1 MSIAAPLVVEA
12 SSISEAWGRVF
23 LVAYNSKPS
32 TRTPVL
38 LSIADF
44 RGELPDEDAEIRL
57 AVDEALRRCEKNTVA
72 VSGMTIFPYDLWRR
86 RGCPP
91 CEDFHQLCVK
101 KFFPRLKACDARNR
115 LGTYFE
121 RMMNFT
127 GARGREHKSVDQLG
141 FIIKL
146 LKNPARW
153 PRQSALQM
161 SCFDPA
167 KDHTGQPVRGFPC
180 LQQVGL
186 SHDGDKRIAVHAFYP
201 TQYIFDRA
209 YGNYLGLCHLGSY
222 IAHQTGLRF
231 GRLNCYI
238 GEPHLGDVS
247 KRDVADLALA
257 LDQRFPYSMGHTDGH
272 HSVVP

>member
-1 MSIAAPLVVEA
+1 MSVAPPRIVQA

-23 LVAYNSKPS
+23 LDAYNSTPRS
-32 TRTPVL
+32 RTPVV
-38 LSIADF
+38 LSLAAF
-44 RGELPDEDAEIRL
+44 PGELPDEDADIRF
-57 AVDEALRRCEKNTVA
+57 AVDDALRRCEKNTVA
-72 VSGMTIFPYDLWRR
+72 VSGMTIFPYDLWQR
-86 RGCPP
+86 RGRPT
-91 CEDFHQLCVK
+91 CEDFHELCVK

-127 GARGREHKSVDQLG
+127 GVRGGERKSVDQLG
-141 FIIKL
+141 FIINL
-146 LKNPARW
+146 LKNSNRW

-186 SHDGDKRIAVHAFYP
+186 SHDGGERIALHAFYP

-209 YGNYLGLCHLGSY
+209 YGNYLGLCHLGVY
-222 IAHQTGLRF
+222 IAHQTQLQF
-231 GRLNCYI
+231 GGLNCYI
-238 GEPHLGDVS
+238 GEPHLGDVN
-247 KRDVADLALA
+247 KRDVAGLAQAVERRLLTLHGA
-257 LDQRFPYSMGHTDGH
+257 H
-272 HSVVP
+272 